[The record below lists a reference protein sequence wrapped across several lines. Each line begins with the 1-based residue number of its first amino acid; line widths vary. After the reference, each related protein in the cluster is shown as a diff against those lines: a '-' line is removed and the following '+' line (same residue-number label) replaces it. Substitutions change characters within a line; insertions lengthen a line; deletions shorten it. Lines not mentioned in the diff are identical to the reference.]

1 METAVQY
8 VRRMCKE
15 KGIAISKLEKDLKFG
30 NGYLNPKKGT
40 KIPYDLAV
48 MIAEYLHCDINPLLS
63 NDSEERV
70 IRIVRPNRDAIEKSA
85 FDDGAD
91 YYEYRESQQIAQQI
105 MDDADLRA
113 LFDAAR
119 DSRPEDLAMAMAL
132 LKRLKETNRDG

>member
-1 METAVQY
+1 MESAIEY

-40 KIPYDLAV
+40 KIPYDRAV

-70 IRIVRPNRDAIEKSA
+70 IRIVRPSRDAIEKSA
-85 FDDGAD
+85 FDDETD

-119 DSRPEDLAMAMAL
+119 NSRPEDLRMAGDL
-132 LKRLKETNRDG
+132 LRRLKETNPNA